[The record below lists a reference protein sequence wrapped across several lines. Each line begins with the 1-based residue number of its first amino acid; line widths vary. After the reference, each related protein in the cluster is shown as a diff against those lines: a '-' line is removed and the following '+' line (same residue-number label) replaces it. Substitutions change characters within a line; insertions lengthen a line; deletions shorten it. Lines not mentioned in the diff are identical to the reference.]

1 MKGPQL
7 VPESARGVLLASRGS
22 GRERQEMYRITPGL
36 DGGTVVLVN
45 AEGEQSH
52 VLKLGSV
59 MAHSPYGWTFHVN
72 PDLDCLPEIP
82 ASPPWYSVD
91 VSPSGPEREAVLKR
105 LKAQST
111 EELRQERGEE
121 WVRRHQGWL
130 DREWEYIVDTF
141 M

>member
-1 MKGPQL
+1 VNGPQL

-45 AEGEQSH
+45 AKGEQSQ

-72 PDLDCLPEIP
+72 PDLDCLPEP
-82 ASPPWYSVD
+82 ASPPWYSV
-91 VSPSGPEREAVLKR
+91 VVPPSGPEREAVLKR

-111 EELRQERGEE
+111 EELRQERGEA
-121 WVRRHQGWL
+121 WVRENQGRL
-130 DREWEYIVDTF
+130 DREWEYLADTF
-141 M
+141 L